1 MTWSSAPRRRG
12 RRSSACCTA
21 FCSAARPGLSA
32 RRPFTSRRARRS
44 SPRARDDD
52 ARLSASSPRARSR
65 RAQHFH
71 LSFARCSN
79 HSIARAVD
87 SAVDSLM
94 ATLTP
99 AGPELLKVR
108 ARARACAPSRATAER
123 ARRRIHAPTPHTPRR
138 VVASSARAQGVVTLS
153 FFERR
158 ISRTLFGL
166 VSNEEKASASLPP
179 AERESS
185 ASPPAFA

>member
-1 MTWSSAPRRRG
+1 MKEHRLDDMELGSAQAREALQCLLHSILFCRAPGPFRPQTVHLEARATLLSS
-12 RRSSACCTA
+12 
-21 FCSAARPGLSA
+21 
-32 RRPFTSRRARRS
+32 RARRR
-44 SPRARDDD
+44 RAAERVV
-52 ARLSASSPRARSR
+52 AARARSR

-108 ARARACAPSRATAER
+108 ARVRAPLSL
-123 ARRRIHAPTPHTPRR
+123 IH
-138 VVASSARAQGVVTLS
+138 
-153 FFERR
+153 
-158 ISRTLFGL
+158 I
-166 VSNEEKASASLPP
+166 
-179 AERESS
+179 
-185 ASPPAFA
+185 